1 MSELDDL
8 RCKIDSLDK
17 IIAECYAQRLD
28 VVRSIG
34 EYKKN
39 NNIAVLD
46 SGREDLVYE
55 NVKKQHPG
63 FSKTTVYNALKA
75 LVECGFIIPITI
87 DEERVRFDANTSFH
101 GHFYCDVCKNIYDFE
116 TENPKT
122 DGLNGFSVSKKNLYY
137 SGVCPCCKNK

>member
-1 MSELDDL
+1 MNIED
-8 RCKIDSLDK
+8 ITSLFKEKDFR
-17 IIAECYAQRLD
+17 ATPQR
-28 VVRSIG
+28 
-34 EYKKN
+34 
-39 NNIAVLD
+39 IAVYDYVYEHRTHPDVLA
-46 SGREDLVYE
+46 VYE

>member
-55 NVKKQHPG
+55 NVKNMLQAMKKK
-63 FSKTTVYNALKA
+63 FAICINLSWIIAKISKA
-75 LVECGFIIPITI
+75 
-87 DEERVRFDANTSFH
+87 
-101 GHFYCDVCKNIYDFE
+101 KNNCRNFVKI
-116 TENPKT
+116 
-122 DGLNGFSVSKKNLYY
+122 
-137 SGVCPCCKNK
+137 

>member
-17 IIAECYAQRLD
+17 IIAACYAQRLD

-55 NVKKQHPG
+55 NVKKYAAG
-63 FSKTTVYNALKA
+63 YEKEICDLYK
-75 LVECGFIIPITI
+75 FIM
-87 DEERVRFDANTSFH
+87 D
-101 GHFYCDVCKNIYDFE
+101 
-116 TENPKT
+116 
-122 DGLNGFSVSKKNLYY
+122 Y
-137 SGVCPCCKNK
+137 SKNKQSEK